1 MNAAARAWTELDL
14 AAIRHNAEFT
24 RRFAGVPLLAV
35 VKANG
40 YGHGAV
46 EVARAALAGG
56 ASGVG
61 VATAAEALELRAA
74 GVEARIQILGSFLP
88 EELEAAVEARACL
101 TLHEAE
107 DLERVRQAARKAG
120 RPLPVQLIVDVGMA
134 RHGVAP
140 EQALALLEAAARDP
154 GLRLEGLMTHL
165 PCATAPDLSLSRAQ
179 VARFARV
186 VDAAGQA
193 GFLPGEV
200 HAAASAALFR
210 LPEAHFSQVRAGIA
224 LLGLDPAACLGD
236 AAGSL
241 RPALSLRARVM
252 RTREVRAGDPVGYS
266 GRWIAPRP
274 SRIALLG
281 IGYGD
286 GLPYPLTQSGAE
298 VLLQGRR
305 CPVVGSVM
313 MDYTAID
320 VTDLPEVPQ
329 PGAVATLIGRDGAE
343 ELDLPTQA
351 GRAGLIPYALSCGLG
366 RRLAR
371 VVHEDRR
378 DQALSGEGPPLRAVA

>member
-1 MNAAARAWTELDL
+1 MSEGARAWTELDL
-14 AAIRHNAEFT
+14 AAIRHNAAAIAGH
-24 RRFAGVPLLAV
+24 AGVPLVGV

-56 ASGVG
+56 ASGLG

-74 GVEARIQILGSFLP
+74 GIEARIQILGSFLP
-88 EELEAAVEARACL
+88 EELSAAVEARACL
-101 TLHEAE
+101 TIHEAE
-107 DLERVRQAARKAG
+107 DLERVRQAARAAG

-140 EQALALLEAAARDP
+140 EAALALLEAAARDP

-165 PCATAPDLSLSRAQ
+165 PCATSPDLSLSRAQ
-179 VARFARV
+179 VARFAQVVSEAERV
-186 VDAAGQA
+186 GL
-193 GFLPGEV
+193 LPPEV
-200 HAAASAALFR
+200 HAAATAALYR
-210 LPEAHFSQVRAGIA
+210 LPEARFTQVRSGIA
-224 LLGLDPAACLGD
+224 LLGLDPASCLGE
-236 AAGSL
+236 AAAAL
-241 RPALSLRARVM
+241 RPALSLKARVM
-252 RTREVRAGDPVGYS
+252 RTREVRCGDPVGYS
-266 GRWIAPRP
+266 GRWVAPRP

-313 MDYTAID
+313 MDYTAVD
-320 VTDLPEVPQ
+320 VTDLPTPPQ
-329 PGAVATLIGRDGAE
+329 PGEVATLIGSCGE
-343 ELDLPTQA
+343 ERLGLELQA
-351 GRAGLIPYALSCGLG
+351 RRAGLIPYALSCGLG
-366 RRLAR
+366 QRLAR
-371 VVHEDRR
+371 VVLGE
-378 DQALSGEGPPLRAVA
+378 QAQGTSAPFLRAVA